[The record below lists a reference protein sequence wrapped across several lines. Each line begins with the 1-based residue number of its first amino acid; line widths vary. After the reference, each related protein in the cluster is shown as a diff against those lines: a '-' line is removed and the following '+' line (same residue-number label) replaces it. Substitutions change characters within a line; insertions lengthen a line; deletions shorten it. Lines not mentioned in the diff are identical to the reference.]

1 MKISAIL
8 AAVENGGFDKT
19 FESLYR
25 DTVRP
30 RARYGKLLADFLE
43 RYGDREGLLFSVPG
57 RTEISGNHT
66 DHNNGCV
73 LAASVDI
80 DIIAVAAKTEG
91 MTVRIKS
98 EGYPEDTVDC
108 TSPDPKKVRK
118 GSSSALVTGI
128 CDAFARKGYAFG
140 GFDACTSSDVLTG
153 SGLSSSAAFEV
164 MCARIMSQ
172 LYNEGKVPPMELAM
186 AGQYAENVY
195 FGKPCGLMDQA
206 ACACGGFL
214 YIDFEDPASPK
225 TEKLSLDPE
234 KSGYTFCIVNTGGN
248 HVDLTDD
255 YAAVPKEMHA
265 CAALMGKKVLR
276 ECDEAEFVSRIS
288 YMRAN
293 VGDRAILRALHYF
306 GENKR
311 VEAQRAALK
320 GGDADS
326 FFRLVTES
334 GRSSFEFLQN
344 VFTTRNVSEQGIS
357 LALALSER
365 FGAVC
370 RVHGGGFAGTIQAYV
385 PTANVEAYRE
395 AINNVFGKNAC
406 MLLRI
411 RPYGASVV
419 DQSGVKES

>member
-1 MKISAIL
+1 MLISAIR
-8 AAVENGGFDKT
+8 AAVETGAFDQT
-19 FESLYR
+19 FQALYH
-25 DTVRP
+25 DTRRP
-30 RARYGKLLADFLE
+30 RARYSKLLGEFLE
-43 RYGDREGLLFSVPG
+43 RYGDKEGILFSVPG

-80 DIIAVAAKTEG
+80 DIIAVAAKSDS

-108 TSPDPKKVRK
+108 TFPDPASVRK
-118 GSSSALVTGI
+118 GSSSALVAGI
-128 CDAFARKGYAFG
+128 CDAFGKKGYAYG

-164 MCARIMSQ
+164 MCGRILSQ
-172 LYNEGKVPPMELAM
+172 LFNDGKVPPMELAK

-214 YIDFEDPASPK
+214 YIDFADPASPV
-225 TEKLSLDPE
+225 TEKLTLDPE
-234 KSGYTFCIVNTGGN
+234 KYGYTFCIVGTGGN

-276 ECDEAEFVSRIS
+276 ECEEADFVSRIS

-293 VGDRAILRALHYF
+293 VGDRAVLRALHYF

-311 VEAQRAALK
+311 VEAQRTALK
-320 GGDADS
+320 ADDANT
-326 FFRLVTES
+326 FFSLVKES
-334 GRSSFEFLQN
+334 GRSSFEYLQN
-344 VFTTRNVSEQGIS
+344 VYTTRNVSEQGIS
-357 LALALSER
+357 LALAISER

-385 PTANVEAYRE
+385 PTQNVQAYRE
-395 AINNVFGKNAC
+395 AISSIFGKNAC

-411 RPYGASVV
+411 RPYGASAVFANEI
-419 DQSGVKES
+419 QE